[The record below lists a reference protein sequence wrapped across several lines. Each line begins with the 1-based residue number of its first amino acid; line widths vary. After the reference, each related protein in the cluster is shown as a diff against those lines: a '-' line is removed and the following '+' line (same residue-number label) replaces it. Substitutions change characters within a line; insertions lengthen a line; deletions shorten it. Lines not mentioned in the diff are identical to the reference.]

1 MKSVYIFGP
10 ILRMGLE
17 PLLGQKY
24 AHWGQ
29 KCADLVRTNIY
40 FNVRIIYEI
49 YYAELTLA
57 CAILKTQ

>member
-1 MKSVYIFGP
+1 MKTVYIFGP

-49 YYAELTLA
+49 YYAELT
-57 CAILKTQ
+57 